1 MSSEATNHIMTM
13 IESLPIEAK
22 TALVDQILNSLQP
35 IDKDIDDQWAIE
47 VERRM
52 GEIRSG
58 EVTLV
63 PGDEVFRKIEER
75 YQR

>member
-1 MSSEATNHIMTM
+1 MNSDAANDIMSM

-52 GEIRSG
+52 AKIRSG
-58 EVTLV
+58 EVSLV
-63 PGDEVFRKIEER
+63 SGDEVFRRIKER